1 MWNPDDLHSLLEA
14 GGMVHLMKVAWM
26 LKGVFCIE
34 NDPKVHCHI
43 VMAMWQEVTCSILW
57 IGWGSGS

>member
-34 NDPKVHCHI
+34 NDPKVHCDI
-43 VMAMWQEVTCSILW
+43 VMAMLQGVT
-57 IGWGSGS
+57 